1 MWILLEKLYKMG
13 CYLALTIIIARE
25 AGDIVLGSFFVVLA
39 VSVVFS
45 AVSAVG
51 LNAVL
56 IKDFAVC
63 KGEGQVASLL
73 LHSLFVRVSAAVI
86 GGVLCCMI
94 ISLGLSFS
102 PLVATLTGLLVL
114 FSSHQVFDFFLES
127 RSKFRTI
134 FLYKSSAYTIGLSAK
149 LTAVFC
155 GASLNALLMG
165 QIIEVVTLSGG
176 AIWICRKNFQR
187 ALKSTLSLK
196 TTRALIQRGFPLML
210 SSIAVI
216 VYMKIDLPLLQLL
229 SSASAAGQY
238 ASASRL
244 CEALFILSIPILASI
259 FPKMVSLNESRDR
272 EYFLYLRSAVILLML
287 LSSTLVLFSWFFSDT
302 VVETFYGDGFGEA
315 SQVLRVYASAL
326 PLIFIGDIFSRWLVI
341 KDLLSLSIIRHCFG
355 LIVNILFNFL
365 LIPAYG
371 PVGAAFATVLGYF
384 AATVTFILIN
394 RKARQFIFEVVF
406 SGWANVR

>member
-56 IKDFAVC
+56 IKDFALC
-63 KGEGQVASLL
+63 KGESQVASLM
-73 LHSLFVRVSAAVI
+73 LHSMFVRVSSAVI
-86 GGVLCCMI
+86 GGVLCCVLV
-94 ISLGLSFS
+94 SLGLSFS
-102 PLVATLTGLLVL
+102 PLVGALTGLLVL
-114 FSSHQVFDFFLES
+114 FSSYQVLDFFLES
-127 RSKFRTI
+127 MSKFRTI
-134 FLYKSSAYTIGLSAK
+134 FIYKSSAYTVGFIAK

-155 GASLNALLMG
+155 GASLNALIMG
-165 QIIEVVTLSGG
+165 QIIEVLILSCG
-176 AIWICRKNFQR
+176 ALWICRKNFKR
-187 ALKSTLSLK
+187 ALNSTLSLK
-196 TTRALIQRGFPLML
+196 TTRALVRRGFPLML

-216 VYMKIDLPLLQLL
+216 IYMKIDLPLIQLL
-229 SSASAAGQY
+229 SSVSAAGQY

-244 CEALFILSIPILASI
+244 CEALFILSVPILASI
-259 FPKMVSLNESRDR
+259 FPKMVSLNENRDKS
-272 EYFLYLRSAVILLML
+272 YFLYLRSAVILL
-287 LSSTLVLFSWFFSDT
+287 LSVSIALVILSWFFSGT
-302 VVETFYGDGFGEA
+302 VIKTFYGEGFDEA
-315 SQVLRVYASAL
+315 SEVLKVYASAL
-326 PLIFIGDIFSRWLVI
+326 PLIYIGDIFSRWLVI
-341 KDLLSLSIIRHCFG
+341 KDLLYLSIIRHCLG
-355 LIVNILFNFL
+355 LIVNILLNFL
-365 LIPAYG
+365 LIPVYG

-394 RKARQFIFEVVF
+394 RKARQFIVEVVF